1 MAFFQNIKTIEG
13 VYRKLVF
20 SKLVVAKLLKQGGA
34 DDAEGRVGGI
44 GDNAVACASGQH
56 GTPHH
61 RVVEGVARVGA
72 WVPLQRLG
80 VGSPSGHIWHGTPT
94 PHWRVASVDLAVVGN
109 SVKRKVD
116 RLNWAP
122 NANLGWR
129 QSLSGQLI
137 SLPHRRVAP
146 TPLGLLRRELLFGV
160 ISVVVIVRTTHT
172 AAAATTTTTL
182 IVLRVGLGRGGV
194 VIITIGGRIV
204 GGTRVVTLV
213 LIKRGR
219 WVARMMLGVAL
230 VMRRRSKGV
239 GGRLRAGIRGSVTC
253 NAVGSGKGGIGVIG
267 RVGAPRAGV
276 DRGCFKFLRLQVNTK
291 RKKEKKE
298 EKIGSLLNM
307 KERRNRN
314 LPVRGGCQGTTSSA
328 SSGWPECHSH
338 PSLPCDGC
346 TWRHEPLFHGM
357 AQLR

>member
-1 MAFFQNIKTIEG
+1 MAFFSNFKKSEE
-13 VYRKLVF
+13 VYRELIF
-20 SKLVVAKLLKQGGA
+20 CDLIVAKLLKQGGA
-34 DDAEGRVGGI
+34 DDAEGRVRGI

-109 SVKRKVD
+109 GVKREVD

-160 ISVVVIVRTTHT
+160 ISVVVIVRTTTTTTATATTAT
-172 AAAATTTTTL
+172 AAAL

-194 VIITIGGRIV
+194 VIIAIGGRIIA
-204 GGTRVVTLV
+204 GTGVVTLV

-219 WVARMMLGVAL
+219 WVAWMMLLGVTL
-230 VMRRRSKGV
+230 VVRRRGKGV

-253 NAVGSGKGGIGVIG
+253 NAISGGKGGISVIG
-267 RVGAPRAGV
+267 RVGAPRASV
-276 DRGCFKFLRLQVNTK
+276 DGRCFKFLRLQSKYEKKIRSSLKK
-291 RKKEKKE
+291 RK
-298 EKIGSLLNM
+298 
-307 KERRNRN
+307 
-314 LPVRGGCQGTTSSA
+314 GGTGNC
-328 SSGWPECHSH
+328 
-338 PSLPCDGC
+338 
-346 TWRHEPLFHGM
+346 LFGVGVKG
-357 AQLR
+357 Q